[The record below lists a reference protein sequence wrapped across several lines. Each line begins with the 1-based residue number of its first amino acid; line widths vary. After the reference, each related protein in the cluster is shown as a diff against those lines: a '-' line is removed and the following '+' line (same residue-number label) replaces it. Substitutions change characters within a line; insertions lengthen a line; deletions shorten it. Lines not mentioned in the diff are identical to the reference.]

1 MGGPGSKWVGP
12 GGPGPTH
19 FEPGQ
24 AHCWRTGVRGRLV
37 GAGVRYGGDSG
48 WGQERKS
55 EKGRHGG
62 RNDSLGDEFT
72 AGFKSNP
79 DSIYDNTLVR
89 LVCSHLG
96 WVNEH
101 ERHHR
106 VNDDYRK
113 H

>member
-1 MGGPGSKWVGP
+1 MGGPR
-12 GGPGPTH
+12 PTR
-19 FEPGQ
+19 

-48 WGQERKS
+48 WGQERKL
-55 EKGRHGG
+55 EKGSHGG
-62 RNDSLGDEFT
+62 RNDSLGDSQQV
-72 AGFKSNP
+72 SNQ
-79 DSIYDNTLVR
+79 SIYDNTLVR